1 MSDERHVTG
10 LADLQKFMR
19 TLPEKM
25 EKNVMRGAL
34 RAGMNVV
41 KPIARANAAKA
52 SGLMANGLRVGT
64 KSKGT
69 QVWSYLRAAGPHGF
83 LARWFEFTG
92 ARAHFITGRGGDRR
106 LTSTAN
112 RLSRNFDAPGWLT
125 IGNTFTRIVSHPGFK
140 ARPFMRPALDSQAT
154 PAVVAAAEY
163 MKKRLATKH
172 GLDTAGIT
180 IEGDE

>member
-1 MSDERHVTG
+1 MNPSDRHILG
-10 LADLQKFMR
+10 LSDLQKVMR
-19 TLPEKM
+19 TLPEKL
-25 EKNVMRGAL
+25 ERNVMRGAL

-41 KPIARANAAKA
+41 KPVAQANAARA

-64 KSKGT
+64 RSKGGK
-69 QVWSYLRAAGPHGF
+69 VWSYLRAGGPHGF

-92 ARAHFITGRGGDRR
+92 ARPHFITARGGDYGVTRV
-106 LTSTAN
+106 AN
-112 RLSRNFDAPGWLT
+112 RLERRGFLR
-125 IGNTFTRIVSHPGFK
+125 IGTTFATSVRHPGFA

-154 PAVVAAAEY
+154 SAVVAAAEY

-172 GLDTAGIT
+172 GLDTSGIM